1 MSQLRLFTA
10 LLGILCLP
18 VDEIFAQNRFI
29 FEDQTVRIDTDTVRV
44 PFLLD
49 TTEVRHALSISVAY
63 DQTNLEFV
71 DIDSTGTD
79 TENAD
84 WSVGLASQADG
95 VLIWSFVMGLS
106 VNQNNFDPDKVIPVG
121 NGRTAANIDFNLIA
135 PTVGSASI
143 AFVDNQAELPGY
155 NRMVTEGTRTDPTL
169 GSATITIEALPT
181 FIRGDAD
188 EDGLLDITDAMVN
201 LFTQFGILPPSS
213 CEDRLD
219 SDDDGVLTINDAVL
233 VLEHLYNKGAAP
245 EAPFPG
251 SGVDPTSDSLN
262 CD

>member
-1 MSQLRLFTA
+1 MSQLRLFSA

-18 VDEIFAQNRFI
+18 VDGLFAQNRFI
-29 FEDQTVRIDTDTVRV
+29 FEDQTVRIDADTVRL

-49 TTEVRHALSISVAY
+49 TTDIRHALSISVVY
-63 DQTNLEFV
+63 DQTDLEFV

-106 VNQNNFDPDKVIPVG
+106 VDQNNFDPDKVIPVG
-121 NGRTAANIDFNLIA
+121 DGRTAANIDFNLIA
-135 PTVGSASI
+135 PTAGSASI
-143 AFVDNQAELPGY
+143 AFVDDQPELPGY

-169 GSATITIEALPT
+169 GSATITIAALPT

-201 LFTQFGILPPSS
+201 LFTQFGILSPPS

-219 SDDDGVLTINDAVL
+219 SDDNGMLTINDAVL
-233 VLEHLYNKGAAP
+233 VLQHLYNNGAAP
-245 EAPFPG
+245 GAPFPN
-251 SGVDPTSDSLN
+251 SGVDPTSDSLS